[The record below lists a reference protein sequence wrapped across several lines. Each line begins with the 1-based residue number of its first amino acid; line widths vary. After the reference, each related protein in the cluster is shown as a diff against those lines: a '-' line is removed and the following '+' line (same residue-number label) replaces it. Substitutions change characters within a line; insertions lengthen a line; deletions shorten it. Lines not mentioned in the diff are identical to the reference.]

1 MGSASSS
8 EPAPPAREQ
17 SYCGPGRSR
26 GRRSQ
31 FHPAQEP
38 GLPYLPTNAGGA
50 RPWRATAREILL
62 GSPDR
67 LPHRESRTRRH
78 NSQVILLQF
87 LRPPLAFG
95 ALRCGLVPPPPFGG
109 SFRGETGCCV
119 WHVGGGEASAVM
131 PRQAL
136 EPVCPRVS
144 LGPSRRSFIGEA
156 RASVRRALPQVRV
169 HVTAPSRAEAVASKE
184 VST

>member
-1 MGSASSS
+1 MGLSADRVSQTRRRADTS
-8 EPAPPAREQ
+8 EK
-17 SYCGPGRSR
+17 
-26 GRRSQ
+26 
-31 FHPAQEP
+31 
-38 GLPYLPTNAGGA
+38 
-50 RPWRATAREILL
+50 
-62 GSPDR
+62 R
-67 LPHRESRTRRH
+67 LP
-78 NSQVILLQF
+78 
-87 LRPPLAFG
+87 PP
-95 ALRCGLVPPPPFGG
+95 RSGLVQ
-109 SFRGETGCCV
+109 

>member
-87 LRPPLAFG
+87 LSQCFFEEYEGLPCGVFCLMLTCIVSQRPPAKRTILLIKAWLMHQKPSSLDR
-95 ALRCGLVPPPPFGG
+95 LRRTGEIFGG
-109 SFRGETGCCV
+109 PPESGWLGCST
-119 WHVGGGEASAVM
+119 SA
-131 PRQAL
+131 AKL
-136 EPVCPRVS
+136 
-144 LGPSRRSFIGEA
+144 A
-156 RASVRRALPQVRV
+156 
-169 HVTAPSRAEAVASKE
+169 HSK
-184 VST
+184 

>member
-1 MGSASSS
+1 MRITPLRQVYSTIFIGYDLACKTTST
-8 EPAPPAREQ
+8 Q
-17 SYCGPGRSR
+17 C
-26 GRRSQ
+26 
-31 FHPAQEP
+31 FHERIGADA
-38 GLPYLPTNAGGA
+38 AGNF
-50 RPWRATAREILL
+50 R
-62 GSPDR
+62 
-67 LPHRESRTRRH
+67 
-78 NSQVILLQF
+78 
-87 LRPPLAFG
+87 
-95 ALRCGLVPPPPFGG
+95 LVPPPPFGG

-184 VST
+184 V

>member
-1 MGSASSS
+1 MQNLSLSREECARSSRFTVRPGHRQPTHSIPEQEPPVSPHPGKGRAGSAD
-8 EPAPPAREQ
+8 
-17 SYCGPGRSR
+17 SR
-26 GRRSQ
+26 LS
-31 FHPAQEP
+31 
-38 GLPYLPTNAGGA
+38 
-50 RPWRATAREILL
+50 
-62 GSPDR
+62 
-67 LPHRESRTRRH
+67 
-78 NSQVILLQF
+78 
-87 LRPPLAFG
+87 
-95 ALRCGLVPPPPFGG
+95 GLVPPPPFGG